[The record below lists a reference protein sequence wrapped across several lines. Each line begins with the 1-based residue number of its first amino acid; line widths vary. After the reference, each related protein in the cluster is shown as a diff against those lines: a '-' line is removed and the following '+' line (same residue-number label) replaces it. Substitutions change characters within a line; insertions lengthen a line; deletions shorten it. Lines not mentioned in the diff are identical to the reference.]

1 MAHLVLI
8 DAMNLIR
15 RIYAVQERPYLP
27 LADEVAATTKAQ
39 IITNTEQT
47 LRQSLLRLQQELKPS
62 HAALVFD
69 GENSYWRQQ
78 LFADYK
84 ANRKPM
90 PAMLADALPALQQ
103 VAKQLGFSSLQQQDY
118 EADDIIASIASRMAQ
133 HHQQVTIVS
142 TDKGFLPLLSAQID
156 VYDTFNR
163 QFHSPETV
171 QEKFGVPP
179 LQLVRY
185 WSLVGDNTNNI
196 PGVPGIGPKTALE
209 LLALADTFSQ
219 AIQHD
224 SCHKKTAEKILQ
236 HKDDIQTFMQ
246 ILSLKTNVELGV
258 NLQELRLEP
267 ITV

>member
-1 MAHLVLI
+1 MAHLLLI

-27 LADEVAATTKAQ
+27 LANEVAATTKAQ

-47 LRQSLLRLQQELKPS
+47 LRQSLLRLQQDLQPS

-69 GENSYWRQQ
+69 GDNSYWRRQ
-78 LFADYK
+78 LFSDYK

-90 PAMLADALPALQQ
+90 PNMLADALPALQQ
-103 VAKQLGFSSLQQQDY
+103 AAKQLGFHSLRQPDY

-133 HHQQVTIVS
+133 HQQQVTIVS
-142 TDKGFLPLLSAQID
+142 TDKGFLPLMSQQIQ
-156 VYDTFNR
+156 VYDHFNR
-163 QFHSPETV
+163 QFHSAETV

-179 LQLVRY
+179 QQLIRY

-196 PGVPGIGPKTALE
+196 PGVPGIGPKTALD
-209 LLALADTFSQ
+209 LLALADTFNQ
-219 AIQHD
+219 ATQHEG
-224 SCHKKTAEKILQ
+224 CHKKIRDKILEHQ
-236 HKDDIQTFMQ
+236 ADIQMFMQ
-246 ILSLKTNVELGV
+246 ILSLKTDVELGI

-267 ITV
+267 STL